1 MAKTRVVVADDNKEL
16 VLMISEFLK
25 LNDFDVVMQCNSGNE
40 LLNYLKDNKVD
51 LLLLDIFM
59 PERDGISVLE
69 EFNNDHSYNRPN
81 KIIMLSAFNNE
92 SLIAKASELGADYFI
107 IKPIDLNNLLSS
119 INGVMNQSDVKPGVY
134 NKFRNQPE
142 DELEERISNYLH
154 NIGIPSHIKGYKF
167 LTTAVI
173 MVYKDFNVLDSIT
186 KQLYPAIAKSYD
198 TTDSRVERAIRHAIE
213 VAWKDE
219 DNKDFID
226 SHLGPMISFKKK
238 PTNSEFIASLTD
250 LLRFNRFDL
259 IGYQAV
265 KESSIDGMAKD
276 AYLYELNGDYIMAG
290 AYYKKLGYN
299 DRLKI
304 VDEKL
309 KK

>member
-1 MAKTRVVVADDNKEL
+1 
-16 VLMISEFLK
+16 
-25 LNDFDVVMQCNSGNE
+25 
-40 LLNYLKDNKVD
+40 
-51 LLLLDIFM
+51 
-59 PERDGISVLE
+59 
-69 EFNNDHSYNRPN
+69 
-81 KIIMLSAFNNE
+81 MLSAFNNE
-92 SLIAKASELGADYFI
+92 SLIARASELGADYFI
-107 IKPIDLNNLLSS
+107 IKPIDLNNLLNSVK
-119 INGVMNQSDVKPGVY
+119 GVMSQKDTQPGIY
-134 NKFRNQPE
+134 NKFRSQDTN
-142 DELEERISNYLH
+142 ELAERISNYLH

-250 LLRFNRFDL
+250 LLRFNRFN
-259 IGYQAV
+259 
-265 KESSIDGMAKD
+265 E
-276 AYLYELNGDYIMAG
+276 
-290 AYYKKLGYN
+290 
-299 DRLKI
+299 R
-304 VDEKL
+304 
-309 KK
+309 

>member
-1 MAKTRVVVADDNKEL
+1 MAKTKVVVADDNKEL

-25 LNDFDVVMQCNSGNE
+25 INDFDVVMQCNSGNE
-40 LLNYLKDNKVD
+40 LLDYLKDNQVD

-69 EFNNDHSYNRPN
+69 ELNNEDNFKRPS

-92 SLIAKASELGADYFI
+92 SLIARASELGADYFI

-119 INGVMNQSDVKPGVY
+119 INGVMNQSDIKPGVY
-134 NKFRNQPE
+134 NKFRTQPE
-142 DELEERISNYLH
+142 EELEERISNYLH

-186 KQLYPAIAKSYD
+186 KQLYPAIAKTYE

-219 DNKDFID
+219 TKAEFIN
-226 SHLGPMISFKKK
+226 SHLGPMISFDKK

-250 LLRFNRFDL
+250 LLRFNRF
-259 IGYQAV
+259 
-265 KESSIDGMAKD
+265 S
-276 AYLYELNGDYIMAG
+276 
-290 AYYKKLGYN
+290 
-299 DRLKI
+299 
-304 VDEKL
+304 EK
-309 KK
+309 

>member
-154 NIGIPSHIKGYKF
+154 NICIPSHIKGYKF

-250 LLRFNRFDL
+250 LLRFNRFN
-259 IGYQAV
+259 
-265 KESSIDGMAKD
+265 E
-276 AYLYELNGDYIMAG
+276 
-290 AYYKKLGYN
+290 
-299 DRLKI
+299 R
-304 VDEKL
+304 
-309 KK
+309 